1 MGPKKEASG
10 MASPPP
16 VPTTR
21 VPGALDS
28 GSAPSGLPRLEVS
41 SSFVTKG
48 LQASKPL
55 SVSSSKPL
63 QRYSRKLRGSR
74 FLKMGDRLI
83 AEAILSFN
91 APLVFSSVVTG
102 LVDKS

>member
-1 MGPKKEASG
+1 MGPKKEALG

-28 GSAPSGLPRLEVS
+28 GSAPGGLPRLEVS
-41 SSFVTKG
+41 PSFVTKG
-48 LQASKPL
+48 LRASEPL

-63 QRYSRKLRGSR
+63 QRYSRKFRGSR
-74 FLKMGDRLI
+74 FLKMDNRLI
-83 AEAILSFN
+83 AEAISSFS
-91 APLVFSSVVTG
+91 ASLVFSSVVTS
-102 LVDKS
+102 LVDQS